1 MILMHAA
8 KPVAR
13 YSMGQKVQTKTSSA
27 GLRGALLIMKLT
39 AILLLTACL
48 QVSAKGYAQQ
58 VSISLKDAPLEK
70 VFVEIQKQAGYQFV
84 YNNRLMQ
91 GMNRI
96 TIQVKNAPVEKVL
109 QLCFSDQPLTY
120 AIIDKTIIVRSKE
133 NKKLDDEPAP
143 LAIDIRGQV
152 EDEEGRPLFGVNVS
166 VKGVFKSVSTNVK
179 GEFVMNE
186 VDANATLVFS
196 YVGYETQEIPVQG
209 RTSYRVRLAH
219 SQQALDE
226 LMIIGYGTTTKRY
239 ATGSVTRITSSDISK
254 TPVTNVMLAI
264 QGRTPGVYIGQ
275 NNGLPGTGLTVQIRG
290 VNSLSKGNLPLY
302 IIDGVPYLSEP
313 INQQTN
319 TPTNPSANLLPSAEG
334 NTNPMNSINPADIES
349 IDVLKDADAT
359 AIYGSRAANGVV
371 LITTKKGKAGKTQ
384 FNVNYNT
391 SWSKVPHFVETLGTE
406 EFLYQRKKGFA
417 NNGITP
423 TTANAMEL
431 KVWDTT
437 AYTDFQKV
445 LLGNTARATD
455 VSASLSGG
463 DIRTSFLI
471 SGTYHKETNV
481 YAGGQGYSRAAANF
495 SLNHFSIDKK
505 LNVAFNAI
513 YSADKN
519 NISTTDLTTY
529 AYQIAPNFPLYK
541 ADGSLYWTGTLLG
554 TKNPLGYLYLTNENK
569 TSNLLTSLNL
579 KYNIIKGLDVKTAL
593 GFSRTD
599 MDQTKLAPSKS
610 MDMGLASSQLNSAFV
625 YNVSKNYI
633 IEPQAT
639 YKVKIWEG
647 MLEALVGG
655 TWQFKQS
662 KLPYYTTANGFSSDE
677 FLLNPSLATTVTT
690 RNASQDYKYVS
701 VFGRLNYNLLSRYI
715 LNLTF
720 RRDGSSR
727 FGPNNRFGNFGSAGA
742 AWIFTEEAPLKTLD
756 WLSFG
761 KLRGSYGIVGND
773 AIGNYGYLDTYTS
786 YTYLYNNTAGLYP
799 TRLAN
804 ANFKWE
810 ETRKVEAA
818 IELGFLKNR
827 VMLTTSFYRNT
838 TGNQLI
844 NYTISGQA
852 GFTSYQSNLPALVEN
867 KGWEFTVNTTN
878 IKTKDFEWNTTF
890 NLSFNKNKLLRF
902 DNIEKSSYYTSYI
915 VGNPISAFYAYKFLG
930 VDSTGLPA
938 FEDANKSGAVNPGYV
953 ATGRG
958 DYYYNGTGLPKYYG
972 GISNTVR
979 YKNITLDFMFQF
991 VKQKA
996 RNIFNVSYYPPGYGY
1011 NASAEAVH
1019 KYLALGSEDKLIT
1032 AGTSPASA
1040 LAAYRAYSNYTASD
1054 AIIEDASFI
1063 RLKNVNLSYNLPA
1076 KLARKAKFQN
1086 LRVYVQGQN
1095 LFTITNYLGYDPESQ
1110 GLALP
1115 PLRTFATGIQF
1126 TF

>member
-13 YSMGQKVQTKTSSA
+13 SFMGQKVQTKTSSV

-133 NKKLDDEPAP
+133 NKKPDDGPAP
-143 LAIDIRGQV
+143 VTMDIRGQV

-166 VKGVFKSVSTNVK
+166 IKGVFKSVSTNAK

-186 VDANATLVFS
+186 VDANAILVFS
-196 YVGYETQEIPVQG
+196 YVGYESQEIPVQG
-209 RTSYRVRLAH
+209 RISYHVRLAR

-226 LMIIGYGTTTKRY
+226 MMIIGYGTTTKRY
-239 ATGSVTRITSSDISK
+239 ATGSVTRITSNDISK

-290 VNSLSKGNLPLY
+290 LNSLTKGNLPLY

-313 INQQTN
+313 INQQT
-319 TPTNPSANLLPSAEG
+319 SSSSNLLPSAEG
-334 NTNPMNSINPADIES
+334 NTNPMNTINPADIES

-384 FNVNYNT
+384 FSVNYNT
-391 SWSKVPHFVETLGTE
+391 SWSKVPQLLETLGTE
-406 EFLYQRKKGFA
+406 EFLYQRKKGFS
-417 NNGITP
+417 NNGV
-423 TTANAMEL
+423 TTIPNTTLEL
-431 KVWDTT
+431 KTWDTT
-437 AYTDFQKV
+437 AYTDFQKI

-505 LNVAFNAI
+505 LNVAFSAI

-519 NISTTDLTTY
+519 NISTTDLTSF

-541 ADGSLYWTGTLLG
+541 ADGSLYWTGTFAG
-554 TKNPLGYLYLTNENK
+554 PKNPLGYLYLINENK

-579 KYNIIKGLDVKTAL
+579 KYNIIKGLDVKTQL

-599 MDQTKLAPSKS
+599 MDQVKLSPSKS
-610 MDMGLASSQLNSAFV
+610 QDMGLSSSQINSAFV

-639 YKVKIWEG
+639 YKVKVWEG
-647 MLEALVGG
+647 VLEALVGG
-655 TWQFKQS
+655 TWQFKES
-662 KLPYYTTANGFSSDE
+662 KLPYYTTATGFASDE
-677 FLLNPSLATTVTT
+677 FIRNPNVAPTVST
-690 RNASQDYKYVS
+690 RVASQDYKYVS
-701 VFGRLNYNLLSRYI
+701 VFSRLNYNLLSRYI
-715 LNLTF
+715 VNLTF

-727 FGPNNRFGNFGSAGA
+727 FGPNHRFGNFGSAGA
-742 AWIFTEEAPLKTLD
+742 AWIFTEEAPLKALD

-761 KLRGSYGIVGND
+761 KLRGSYGIVGSD

-786 YTYLYNNTAGLYP
+786 NSYLYNNSTGLYP

-804 ANFKWE
+804 ADFQWE
-810 ETRKVEAA
+810 ETRKTEAA

-838 TGNQLI
+838 TNNQLI

-867 KGWEFTVNTTN
+867 KGMEFTVNTTN
-878 IKTKDFEWNTTF
+878 IKTKDVDWSTTF
-890 NLSFNKNKLLRF
+890 NLSFNRNKLLKF
-902 DNIEKSSYYTSYI
+902 DNIEKSPYYTQYV
-915 VGNPISAFYAYKFLG
+915 VGNPIASMYAYKFLG
-930 VDSTGLPA
+930 VDSTGLPS
-938 FEDANKSGAVNPGYV
+938 FEDANKSGAINTGYA

-958 DYYYNGTGLPKYYG
+958 DQYYMGTTMPKYYG

-979 YKNITLDFMFQF
+979 YKNITLDVLFQF

-996 RNIFNVSYYPPGYGY
+996 RNIFRDSYYPPGYGY

-1019 KYLALGSEDKLIT
+1019 RYLALGSEDKLIT
-1032 AGTSPASA
+1032 AGTSPAAA
-1040 LAAYRAYSNYTASD
+1040 LATYRAYSNYTGSD

-1063 RLKNVNLSYNLPA
+1063 RLKNVNLSYSLPA

-1095 LFTITNYLGYDPESQ
+1095 LFTVTNYLGYDPESQ

>member
-8 KPVAR
+8 KPAAR
-13 YSMGQKVQTKTSSA
+13 YSMGQQVQTKTSSA

-143 LAIDIRGQV
+143 QAIDIRGQV

-166 VKGVFKSVSTNVK
+166 VKGVFKSVSTNAK

-186 VDANATLVFS
+186 VEANATLVFS

-209 RTSYRVRLAH
+209 RTSYHVRLAR

-239 ATGSVTRITSSDISK
+239 ATGSVTRITSNDISK

-290 VNSLSKGNLPLY
+290 LNSLARSNLPLY

-313 INQQTN
+313 INQQTSSS
-319 TPTNPSANLLPSAEG
+319 TNLLPSAEG

-391 SWSKVPHFVETLGTE
+391 SWSKVAHFVETLSTE
-406 EFLYQRKKGFA
+406 EFLRQRKKGFS
-417 NNGITP
+417 NNGTTP
-423 TTANAMEL
+423 TATNAMEL

-437 AYTDFQKV
+437 AYTDMQKA
-445 LLGNTARATD
+445 LFGNTARATD
-455 VSASLSGG
+455 VSAGISGG
-463 DIRTSFLI
+463 DVRTSFLI

-481 YAGGQGYSRAAANF
+481 FAGGQGYSRAAANF
-495 SLNHFSIDKK
+495 SLNHLSVDKK
-505 LNVAFNAI
+505 LNVAFSAI

-519 NISTTDLTTY
+519 NISTTDVTSF
-529 AYQIAPNFPLYK
+529 AYQLAPNFPLYK
-541 ADGSLYWTGTLLG
+541 ADGSLYWTGTAIG
-554 TKNPLGYLYLTNENK
+554 TKNPLGYVYLTNENK

-579 KYNIIKGLDVKTAL
+579 KYNIIKGLDVKTQF

-599 MDQTKLAPSKS
+599 MDQVKLAPSKS
-610 MDMGLASSQLNSAFV
+610 MDMALASSVLNSAFV

-633 IEPQAT
+633 IEPQVT
-639 YKVKIWEG
+639 YKVKIWKG
-647 MLEALVGG
+647 VLDALAGG

-662 KLPYYTTANGFSSDE
+662 KLPYYTTASGFTSDE
-677 FLLNPSLATTVTT
+677 FLLNPSLATTVST

-701 VFGRLNYNLLSRYI
+701 VFGRLNYNLMSRYI
-715 LNLTF
+715 LNINF

-727 FGPNNRFGNFGSAGA
+727 FGPNRRFGNFGSAGA
-742 AWIFTEEAPLKTLD
+742 AWIFTEEEPLKQLD

-773 AIGNYGYLDTYTS
+773 NIGNYNYLDTYTS
-786 YTYLYNNTAGLYP
+786 NSYLYNNTAGLTP
-799 TRLAN
+799 SRIAN
-804 ANFKWE
+804 ADFRWE
-810 ETRKVEAA
+810 ETHKTEAA
-818 IELGFLKNR
+818 IELGFFKNR
-827 VMLTTSFYRNT
+827 VMTSASFYRNT
-838 TGNQLI
+838 SGNQLI

-852 GFTSYQSNLPALVEN
+852 GFTTYTSNLPALVEN

-878 IKTKDFEWNTTF
+878 IKTKDFSWNTTF
-890 NLSFNKNKLLRF
+890 NISFNRNKLLRF
-902 DNIEKSSYYTSYI
+902 DNIEKSSYYTQYI
-915 VGNPISAFYAYKFLG
+915 VGNPISSFYAYKFLG

-938 FEDANKSGAVNPGYV
+938 FEDANKSGAINNGFA

-958 DYYYNGTGLPKYYG
+958 DQYYMGTGLPKYYG
-972 GISNTVR
+972 GISNTVQ
-979 YKNITLDFMFQF
+979 YKEFTLDFMFQF

-1011 NASAEAVH
+1011 NASAEAVRR
-1019 KYLALGSEDKLIT
+1019 YLALGSEDKLIT

-1040 LAAYRAYSNYTASD
+1040 LAAYRAYSNYTGSD

-1063 RLKNVNLSYNLPA
+1063 RLKNVNLSYSLPA

-1095 LFTITNYLGYDPESQ
+1095 LFTITNYLGFDPESQ

>member
-13 YSMGQKVQTKTSSA
+13 YFMGQKVQTKTSSA

-48 QVSAKGYAQQ
+48 QVSANGYAQQ

-133 NKKLDDEPAP
+133 NKKLDDGPVP
-143 LAIDIRGQV
+143 VTIDIRGQV

-166 VKGVFKSVSTNVK
+166 VKGVFKSVSTNAK

-186 VDANATLVFS
+186 VDASATLVFS
-196 YVGYETQEIPVQG
+196 YVGYESQEIPVQG
-209 RTSYRVRLAH
+209 RISYHVRLAR

-226 LMIIGYGTTTKRY
+226 MMIIGYGTTTKRY

-264 QGRTPGVYIGQ
+264 QGRTPGVYVGQ

-290 VNSLSKGNLPLY
+290 LNSLTKGNLPLY

-313 INQQTN
+313 INQQTSSS
-319 TPTNPSANLLPSAEG
+319 TNLLPSAEG
-334 NTNPMNSINPADIES
+334 NTNPMNTINPADIES

-391 SWSKVPHFVETLGTE
+391 SWSKVPQLLETLSTE
-406 EFLYQRKKGFA
+406 EYLYQRKKGFS

-423 TTANAMEL
+423 IPNTVLEL
-431 KVWDTT
+431 KTWDTT

-505 LNVAFNAI
+505 LNVAFSAI

-519 NISTTDLTTY
+519 NISTTDLTSF

-541 ADGSLYWTGTLLG
+541 ADGSLYWTGTFAG
-554 TKNPLGYLYLTNENK
+554 PKNPLGYLYLTNENK
-569 TSNLLTSLNL
+569 SSNLLTSLNL
-579 KYNIIKGLDVKTAL
+579 KYNIIKGLDVKTQL

-599 MDQTKLAPSKS
+599 MDQVKLSPSKS
-610 MDMGLASSQLNSAFV
+610 QDMGLSGSQINSAFV

-639 YKVKIWEG
+639 YKIKVWEG
-647 MLEALVGG
+647 VLEALVGG
-655 TWQFKQS
+655 TWQFKES
-662 KLPYYTTANGFSSDE
+662 KLPYYTTATGFASDE
-677 FLLNPSLATTVTT
+677 FIRNPNVAPTVST
-690 RNASQDYKYVS
+690 RVASQDYKYVS
-701 VFGRLNYNLLSRYI
+701 VFSRLNYNLMSRYI

-727 FGPNNRFGNFGSAGA
+727 FGPNHRFGNFGSAGA
-742 AWIFTEEAPLKTLD
+742 AWIFTEEAPLKTID

-761 KLRGSYGIVGND
+761 KLRGSYGIVGSD

-786 YTYLYNNTAGLYP
+786 NSYLYNNSTGLYP

-804 ANFKWE
+804 ADFQWE
-810 ETRKVEAA
+810 ETRKTEAA
-818 IELGFLKNR
+818 IELGFFRNR

-838 TGNQLI
+838 TNNQLI

-878 IKTKDFEWNTTF
+878 IKTKDVDWSTTF
-890 NLSFNKNKLLRF
+890 NLSFNRNKLLKF
-902 DNIEKSSYYTSYI
+902 DNIEKSPYYTQYV
-915 VGNPISAFYAYKFLG
+915 VGNPIASMYAYKFLG

-938 FEDANKSGAVNPGYV
+938 FEDANKSGAVNTGYA

-958 DYYYNGTGLPKYYG
+958 DQYYMGTTMPKYYG
-972 GISNTVR
+972 GVSNTVR
-979 YKNITLDFMFQF
+979 YKDITLDVLFQF

-996 RNIFNVSYYPPGYGY
+996 RNIFKDSYYPPGYGY

-1019 KYLALGSEDKLIT
+1019 RYLALGSEDKLIT
-1032 AGTSPASA
+1032 AGTSPTSA
-1040 LAAYRAYSNYTASD
+1040 LNIYRAYSNYTGSD

-1063 RLKNVNLSYNLPA
+1063 RLKNVNLSYSLPA

-1086 LRVYVQGQN
+1086 LRLYVQGQN
-1095 LFTITNYLGYDPESQ
+1095 LFTISNYLGYDPESQ

>member
-13 YSMGQKVQTKTSSA
+13 YFMGQKVQTKTSSA

-133 NKKLDDEPAP
+133 NKKLDEGPAP
-143 LAIDIRGQV
+143 VAIDIRGQV

-166 VKGVFKSVSTNVK
+166 VKGIFKSVSTNAR

-196 YVGYETQEIPVQG
+196 YVGYESQEIPVQG
-209 RTSYRVRLAH
+209 RTNYHVRLSR

-226 LMIIGYGTTTKRY
+226 MMIIGYGTTTKRY
-239 ATGSVTRITSSDISK
+239 ATGSVTRITSGDISK
-254 TPVTNVMLAI
+254 TPVTNVLLAI

-290 VNSLSKGNLPLY
+290 VNSLTKGNLPLY

-313 INQQTN
+313 INQQTSS
-319 TPTNPSANLLPSAEG
+319 SANLLPSAEG
-334 NTNPMNSINPADIES
+334 NTNPMNTINPADIES

-384 FNVNYNT
+384 FNVNFNT
-391 SWSKVPHFVETLGTE
+391 SWSKVAHFVETLSTE
-406 EFLYQRKKGFA
+406 EFLRQRKKGFS
-417 NNGITP
+417 NNGTTP
-423 TTANAMEL
+423 TNANAMEL
-431 KVWDTT
+431 KSWDSA
-437 AYTDFQKV
+437 AYTDMQKA
-445 LLGNTARATD
+445 LFGNTARATD
-455 VSASLSGG
+455 VSASISGG
-463 DIRTSFLI
+463 DVRTSFLL

-481 YAGGQGYSRAAANF
+481 FAGGQGYSRAAANF
-495 SLNHFSIDKK
+495 SLNHLSVDKK
-505 LNVAFNAI
+505 LNVAFSAI

-519 NISTTDLTTY
+519 NISTTDVTSF
-529 AYQIAPNFPLYK
+529 AYQLAPNFPLYK
-541 ADGSLYWTGTLLG
+541 ADGSLYWTGSALG
-554 TKNPLGYLYLTNENK
+554 TKNPLGYVYLTNENK

-579 KYNIIKGLDVKTAL
+579 KYNIIKGLDVKTQL

-599 MDQTKLAPSKS
+599 MDQLKLAPSKS
-610 MDMGLASSQLNSAFV
+610 MDMALASSVLNSAFV

-639 YKVKIWEG
+639 YKVKVWEG

-655 TWQFKQS
+655 TWQFKES
-662 KLPYYTTANGFSSDE
+662 KLPYYTTASGFTSDE
-677 FLLNPSLATTVTT
+677 FLLNPSLATTVST
-690 RNASQDYKYVS
+690 RNASQDFKYVS
-701 VFGRLNYNLLSRYI
+701 VFGRLNYNLMSRYI

-727 FGPNNRFGNFGSAGA
+727 FGPNHRFGNFGSAGA
-742 AWIFTEEAPLKTLD
+742 AWIFTEEGPLKQLD

-773 AIGNYGYLDTYTS
+773 GIPNYGYLDTYS
-786 YTYLYNNTAGLYP
+786 SNSYLYNNTAGLTP
-799 TRLAN
+799 SRLAN
-804 ANFKWE
+804 ADFQWE
-810 ETRKVEAA
+810 ETRKTEAA
-818 IELGFLKNR
+818 IELGFFKNR
-827 VMLTTSFYRNT
+827 VMASASFYRNT

-878 IKTKDFEWNTTF
+878 IKTKDFSWNTTF
-890 NLSFNKNKLLRF
+890 NLSFNRNKLLKF
-902 DNIEKSSYYTSYI
+902 DNIEKSSYYTQYI
-915 VGNPISAFYAYKFLG
+915 VGNPISSFYAYKFLG

-938 FEDANKSGAVNPGYV
+938 FEDANKSGSINNGFA

-958 DYYYNGTGLPKYYG
+958 DQYYMGTGLPKYYG
-972 GISNTVR
+972 GISNTVQ
-979 YKNITLDFMFQF
+979 YKEFTLDFMFQF

-996 RNIFNVSYYPPGYGY
+996 RNIFRDSYYPPGYGY
-1011 NASAEAVH
+1011 NASAEAVRR
-1019 KYLALGSEDKLIT
+1019 YLALGSEDKLIT

-1040 LAAYRAYSNYTASD
+1040 LAAYRAYSNYTGSD

-1063 RLKNVNLSYNLPA
+1063 RLKNVNLSYSLPA

-1086 LRVYVQGQN
+1086 LRLYVQGQN